1 MEIYGAAGK
10 PTWQTWAFG
19 VILAAYMVYG
29 SVFIA
34 QSSFIANG
42 ERYFSLF
49 DDSMISMT
57 YARNLAHGYGAVWN
71 AGGERVEGYSNP
83 LWMGYMALFHLLP
96 LPLSKMSL
104 FLQISGLVF
113 MLLTLLFV
121 RRIAEITGPDHAPL
135 ALIACL
141 MTAFYYPLSNWSL
154 LGTEVSVLL
163 VVCTAGAWLALRMLD
178 GRQFNPW
185 LYVLLGV
192 STLVR
197 FDMAVT
203 YLTLWGFLTL
213 FDRPNWKRHLIWGA
227 GLLALFMGG
236 QTLARLAYYGDVLP
250 NTYYLKMTGFP
261 LQARIAR
268 GLLVLGDF
276 LKPVGWYFAAL
287 PLGVFLFRRDKKVWL
302 LALLMLAQ
310 VAYSVYVGG
319 DAWEHRGGANRF
331 IALGMPFFMLLFAET
346 LWQFAAFL
354 RRWIARLLHRD
365 VWLVRAAA
373 WLGIAGVCF
382 VALVTFNLLNEDVNW
397 RTALANPGATRL
409 RYALLME
416 RSIYVAGSQRYTND
430 ALVLRQITTPNARI
444 AVVAA
449 GNTPYYAERTF
460 IDLLGKNDPVIAR
473 QGLQVSLQG
482 DLREARPG
490 HSKFDYRRSIGELK
504 PDVIVEVF
512 RSTDEQAAPYLG
524 GYKRV
529 KLNGQKWYLKADST
543 EILWDQVAL
552 LEQK

>member
-1 MEIYGAAGK
+1 MQSLSTGK
-10 PTWQTWAFG
+10 RIPFVTIAFF
-19 VILAAYMVYG
+19 VILAAYLVYA
-29 SVFIA
+29 SVFIT

-42 ERYFSLF
+42 ERYFTLF

-83 LWMGYMALFHLLP
+83 LWVGYMALFHLLP

-121 RRIAEITGPDHAPL
+121 RRMGENVGRDHAPL
-135 ALIACL
+135 ALAAVL

-163 VVCTAGAWLALRMLD
+163 VVCTAGAWLALRVLD
-178 GRQFNPW
+178 GEHFSPW
-185 LYVLLGV
+185 LYVLLGAG
-192 STLVR
+192 TLVR
-197 FDMAVT
+197 IDMAVT
-203 YLTLWGFLTL
+203 YLTIWGFLVL
-213 FDRPNWKRHLIWGA
+213 FDGANRKRHLTWGA
-227 GLLALFMGG
+227 GMLALFMGG
-236 QTLARLAYYGDVLP
+236 QTLARLAYYGDFLP
-250 NTYYLKMTGFP
+250 NTYYLKVTGFP
-261 LQARIAR
+261 LEARIQR

-276 LKPVGWYFAAL
+276 IRPMRWYFAVL
-287 PLGVFLFRRDKKVWL
+287 PLGVFLFRRDKKVL
-302 LALLMLAQ
+302 LLTLLMLAQ
-310 VAYSVYVGG
+310 VVYSVYVGG

-331 IALGMPFFMLLFAET
+331 IAPGIPFFMLLFAET

-354 RRWIARLLHRD
+354 RRLIARILRRD
-365 VWLVRAAA
+365 LWLVRAAA
-373 WLGIAGVCF
+373 WLGILGVCF
-382 VALVTFNLLNEDVNW
+382 IALVTMNLLNDDMSW
-397 RTALANPGATRL
+397 RTALANPGVTQL

-416 RSIYVAGSQRYTND
+416 RSIYVPGSQRYTND
-430 ALVLRQITTPNARI
+430 ALVIRQITSPEARI

-449 GNTPYYAERTF
+449 GNTPYYAERYF

-473 QGLQVSLQG
+473 EGLQVSLQD
-482 DLREARPG
+482 DLREVRPG
-490 HSKFDYRRSIGELK
+490 HSKFDYARSIGEYQ
-504 PDVIVEVF
+504 PDIIVEVF
-512 RSTDEQAAPYLG
+512 RSTGEQARPYLS

-529 KLNGQKWYLKADST
+529 KLNGQKWYLKTDST